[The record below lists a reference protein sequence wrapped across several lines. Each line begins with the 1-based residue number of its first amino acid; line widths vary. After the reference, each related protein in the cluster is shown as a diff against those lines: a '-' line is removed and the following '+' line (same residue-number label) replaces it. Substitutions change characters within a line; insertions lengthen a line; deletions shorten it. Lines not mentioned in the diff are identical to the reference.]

1 LLLPVPDG
9 AGPEGGVSAAGSGDG
24 GAGGSGCGFK
34 VGFGARFGW
43 GLGFGLY
50 ADFFFFVAGFLVCFT
65 AFFFL
70 RAGAAF
76 LFFADFRLAFAFFA
90 MIDLP
95 IFATKLDCPAEADAC
110 PP

>member
-1 LLLPVPDG
+1 VPEG
-9 AGPEGGVSAAGSGDG
+9 AGPEGGVAAVVSGDG

-34 VGFGARFGW
+34 VGFGAGFGW
-43 GLGFGLY
+43 GLRFGLD
-50 ADFFFFVAGFLVCFT
+50 ADFFFFFAGFLARFT

-76 LFFADFRLAFAFFA
+76 LLFADFRLAFAFFA

-95 IFATKLDCPAEADAC
+95 ILATKLDCRAEADAS